1 MILERSMEPG
11 WLSNS
16 YVIGDRPG
24 GSAVLIDAGG
34 PPEPIVA
41 AIDRHRLTV
50 THILVTH
57 HHGDHVAHL
66 GAMRDLY
73 ADAPVLTHA
82 LEAPRLPGGA
92 DGTLDQGDVVE
103 SGGLRIDALHTP
115 GHTDGMLSFV
125 VNGAECFTGDTLF
138 AGSVGGV
145 RGATATSFE
154 DLRSSIMDRLL
165 KLDQPASSIPATSGT
180 RRSRASGR
188 QTRSCASGAGSTA
201 RARSLARRSAS
212 PPR

>member
-1 MILERSMEPG
+1 M
-11 WLSNS
+11 
-16 YVIGDRPG
+16 
-24 GSAVLIDAGG
+24 
-34 PPEPIVA
+34 
-41 AIDRHRLTV
+41 

-66 GAMRDLY
+66 DEMRKRY
-73 ADAPVLTHA
+73 AAPVLAHA
-82 LEAPRLPGGA
+82 LEGPRLPGGA
-92 DGTLDQGDVVE
+92 DGELAHGDVVE
-103 SGGLRIDALHTP
+103 SGDLRIEALHTP

-165 KLDQPASSIPATSGT
+165 KLDPRLRPQSRATSGT
-180 RRSRASGR
+180 RPSRASGR
-188 QTRSCASGAGSTA
+188 RTRSCGSGADSTA
-201 RARSLARRSAS
+201 RARSRARRSAS
-212 PPR
+212 PRR

>member
-1 MILERSMEPG
+1 MEPG

-16 YVIGDRPG
+16 YVVGDRPA

-41 AIDRHRLTV
+41 AIGRHHLTV
-50 THILVTH
+50 THVLVTTP
-57 HHGDHVAHL
+57 HGDHVAHL
-66 GAMRDLY
+66 EAMRTRY
-73 ADAPVLTHA
+73 PGAPVLAHS
-82 LEAPRLPGGA
+82 LEGDRLPGGA

-103 SGGLRIDALHTP
+103 SGGLRIEALHPP

-125 VNGAECFTGDTLF
+125 VNGSECFTGDTLF

-165 KLDQPASSIPATSGT
+165 KLDPACVINPGHIGHTT
-180 RRSRASGR
+180 VEREWE
-188 QTRSCASGAGSTA
+188 TN
-201 RARSLARRSAS
+201 
-212 PPR
+212 PF

>member
-1 MILERSMEPG
+1 M
-11 WLSNS
+11 
-16 YVIGDRPG
+16 
-24 GSAVLIDAGG
+24 
-34 PPEPIVA
+34 
-41 AIDRHRLTV
+41 

-66 GAMRDLY
+66 AAMRERY
-73 ADAPVLTHA
+73 PARRCSTHA

-92 DGTLDQGDVVE
+92 DGTLGQGDVVE
-103 SGGLRIDALHTP
+103 TGGLSVEALHTP

-125 VNGAECFTGDTLF
+125 VNGSECFTGDTLF

-165 KLDQPASSIPATSGT
+165 SSI
-180 RRSRASGR
+180 RAA
-188 QTRSCASGAGSTA
+188 C
-201 RARSLARRSAS
+201 
-212 PPR
+212 